1 MEEGGQI
8 VQGVPAGAA
17 KEDYELSMFVVAKL
31 ASFWPCFLM
40 YHPLLL
46 QGLVATTQPGIPC
59 SSGTLAGLGQDYH
72 HS

>member
-40 YHPLLL
+40 YHPFLL
-46 QGLVATTQPGIPC
+46 QGLVATTNR
-59 SSGTLAGLGQDYH
+59 H
-72 HS
+72 R

>member
-40 YHPLLL
+40 YHPFLL
-46 QGLVATTQPGIPC
+46 QSLVATTNR
-59 SSGTLAGLGQDYH
+59 H
-72 HS
+72 R